1 MTKKELSQLRYLD
14 QEIYCQKKQL
24 EELMATAS
32 SCTASM
38 SNRSY
43 ACIRSDK
50 IGVYGS
56 KIADLVALLE
66 ETIEKRVQE
75 RLKLERYIQAVEDSA
90 MRQILSMRYIQ
101 GYSWRK
107 IAHRV
112 GGNNTEDSVRKSHDR
127 YLAKHCPEC
136 PEKL

>member
-1 MTKKELSQLRYLD
+1 MTKKELSQLKYLE
-14 QEIYCQKKQL
+14 QEIYYQKKQL

-32 SCTASM
+32 SCAASM
-38 SNRSY
+38 SDIPHAS
-43 ACIRSDK
+43 IKSDK
-50 IGVYGS
+50 IGIYGS
-56 KIADLVALLE
+56 EIADLITLLE

-75 RLKLERYIQAVEDSA
+75 RLKLERYIQTVEDSS